1 MIYVKGNCTYKLGT
15 DGYYYLIFP
24 RAVATSMRYTEQ
36 ELIDAG
42 FTKV

>member
-1 MIYVKGNCTYKLGT
+1 MIYVNSGYTYKLGP

-24 RAVATSMRYTEQ
+24 RAVATSIRYTEQ

-42 FTKV
+42 FVKV